1 MECLFDCWLVR
12 TYFSFGHW
20 LDVFAHPCDEDELHR
35 CYAIN
40 NILLMKRKDKQTNKI
55 QINRQ
60 DPPPPP
66 APCGV
71 HACKFPW
78 LLLLFFK
85 NYYFIVLWYFY
96 KTKVQWQESGLSCN
110 SPSGRFRSLST
121 SLPSH
126 PPPPAPDYLLL
137 GIRWWRFIGCY
148 CVFVWLWKSGH
159 QHLFFLSE
167 VPSLSIGY
175 D

>member
-1 MECLFDCWLVR
+1 MPFRLLTCAYLFFLWSSAWRFRPPMWWRR
-12 TYFSFGHW
+12 TSPLLCHQQH
-20 LDVFAHPCDEDELHR
+20 LADEK
-35 CYAIN
+35 
-40 NILLMKRKDKQTNKI
+40 KRQTNKI
-55 QINRQ
+55 QS
-60 DPPPPP
+60 
-66 APCGV
+66 CGV

-110 SPSGRFRSLST
+110 SPSGRFTSLST

-126 PPPPAPDYLLL
+126 PPFPAPHYLLL

-159 QHLFFLSE
+159 QHLFFLIE